1 MTDAIDDAAYFR
13 ENADRIRDLVAEELE
28 STRARSGKVL
38 IQKSIDEILRELDF
52 DRLVAEGQGDLAAIA
67 RAFLANVNHLRHPRY
82 LGHQV
87 AVPMIPSILAD
98 LLAGATNNGMAVY
111 EMGPAGT
118 AVERGIVRWMLRKL
132 GWGEGDGI
140 LTHGGSLGNLTALLA
155 ARARIIPESWNDG
168 MPGNHVVLA
177 SDIAHYSVERAAAI
191 LGLGRRSVVQVP
203 VDGALRMHVA
213 ALKRIF
219 AQQTEAGR
227 EVLAVVA
234 NAGATANGAID
245 PLREIGKFCWDEG
258 LWLHVDGAHAAAAL
272 VSPRLRPTVDGI
284 ELADS
289 ITWDTHKLL
298 GTSALA
304 CATLFRDRASLDG
317 TFEQHAPYLYGE
329 GEKPGEDLSRKTFE
343 CTKAPLGLKL
353 FFNLAAIGEPGLAAH
368 VERLFD
374 QTRRFHD
381 LLSSRHGFECFG
393 PPQSNILLFRHGTDS
408 AAQDRIRRTLVME
421 GDFYITRAVVRRE
434 VWLRL
439 VIQNP
444 RTEESDIVA
453 LAERI
458 ELLARGPESR

>member
-1 MTDAIDDAAYFR
+1 MTDRVTDSAYFR
-13 ENADRIRDLVAEELE
+13 ENADRIRDVIAQELE
-28 STRARSGKVL
+28 STGARSGKVL
-38 IQKSIDEILRELDF
+38 VQKSIDEILRELDF
-52 DRLVAEGQGDLAAIA
+52 DRLVAEGKGDLAAIC

-87 AVPMIPSILAD
+87 AVPMIPSIFAD

-111 EMGPAGT
+111 EMGPAGS
-118 AVERGIVRWMLRKL
+118 AVEKGIVRWMLRKVD
-132 GWGEGDGI
+132 WGEGDGI

-155 ARARIIPESWNDG
+155 ARARIVPESWNDG
-168 MPGNHVVLA
+168 MPGDYVLLA

-191 LGLGRRSVVQVP
+191 LGLGRRNVVKVP
-203 VDGALRMHVA
+203 VDGALRIHVE

-219 AQQTEAGR
+219 KEQTDDGR

-258 LWLHVDGAHAAAAL
+258 LWLHVDGAHSAAAL
-272 VSPRLRPTVDGI
+272 VSPRLRAAVDGI

-289 ITWDTHKLL
+289 IVWDTHKLL

-304 CATLFRDRASLDG
+304 CATLFRDRTSLAG
-317 TFEQHAPYLYGE
+317 TFEQHAPYLFSE
-329 GEKPGEDLSRKTFE
+329 GEKPGEDLSQKTFE

-353 FFNLAAIGEPGLAAH
+353 FFNLAVIGEAGLAAH

-381 LLSSRHGFECFG
+381 LLSSRKGFECHG
-393 PPQSNILLFRHGTDS
+393 PPQSNILLFRYGNDS
-408 AAQDRIRRTLVME
+408 ALQDRIRRELVLE
-421 GDFYITRAVVRRE
+421 GEFYITRTVVRRE

-444 RTEESDIVA
+444 RTEESDIAA
-453 LAERI
+453 LAEKI
-458 ELLARGPESR
+458 EQLARGPESR